1 MSIKLNITNNK
12 TNNKMKK
19 ITIIKT
25 TISNSELTKAF
36 SHLTQDDIKRITTEE
51 KINRKRALK
60 IAAVYG
66 LETEVRICMN
76 LLGMTP
82 IGALAEW
89 DLL

>member
-1 MSIKLNITNNK
+1 
-12 TNNKMKK
+12 MKK
-19 ITIIKT
+19 ATIIKT
-25 TISNSELTKAF
+25 TISDSELTEAF
-36 SHLTQDDIKRITTEE
+36 SYLTLDDLERITTKE

-66 LETEVRICMN
+66 LETEIRICMD

-82 IGALAEW
+82 ISALAEW

>member
-1 MSIKLNITNNK
+1 
-12 TNNKMKK
+12 MKK

-66 LETEVRICMN
+66 LETEVRICMD